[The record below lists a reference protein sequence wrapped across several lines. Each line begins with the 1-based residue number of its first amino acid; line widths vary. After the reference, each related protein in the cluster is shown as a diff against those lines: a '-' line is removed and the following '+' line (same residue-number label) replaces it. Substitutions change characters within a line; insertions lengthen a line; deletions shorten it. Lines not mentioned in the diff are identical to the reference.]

1 LYKILGSLLISCS
14 FTFASL
20 VGSNYNQ
27 RDLLVLKE
35 LDIDTA
41 YITDYKL
48 QKTYSRFLTKSQSK
62 YVEKLNDASLFVPK
76 IKAILREEGMP
87 SSFLYLAMAESYLNL
102 SARSAVS
109 AAGVWQFMPRTG
121 RSFGLQNDL
130 YVDERLD
137 LVKSTYAASKYLKR
151 LHGMFGKW
159 YLAAMAYNCGEGRVI
174 EAITR
179 ATIDMYVEDNG
190 KNHNRKQIR
199 KFRKTI
205 KDYQKKRVRFSALY
219 KVYKEVIKWDYKP
232 DVNELLKVQK
242 GLRRQYLPK
251 ESREYI
257 RKIISLGFM
266 NNREFITSADNSH
279 LLNIGST
286 GSIATI
292 YVKGGMHLKNVAQ
305 VVGIDYKELTNLNR
319 HIKRYIVPPEADTY
333 PIYIPYSR
341 LTRFNANK
349 GSLKKASYAMHIVKK
364 GDSLGVIGRK
374 YKVSYKLIKKYNKLK
389 SNFLSIN
396 QRLIIPVSLEDLP
409 PKPAFYLVKR
419 GDTLDSISKKYK
431 VNLKQL
437 MKDNN
442 KKTSLIRIGDKIVIN
457 Y

>member
-1 LYKILGSLLISCS
+1 L
-14 FTFASL
+14 
-20 VGSNYNQ
+20 
-27 RDLLVLKE
+27 
-35 LDIDTA
+35 
-41 YITDYKL
+41 
-48 QKTYSRFLTKSQSK
+48 
-62 YVEKLNDASLFVPK
+62 
-76 IKAILREEGMP
+76 
-87 SSFLYLAMAESYLNL
+87 
-102 SARSAVS
+102 
-109 AAGVWQFMPRTG
+109 
-121 RSFGLQNDL
+121 
-130 YVDERLD
+130 
-137 LVKSTYAASKYLKR
+137 
-151 LHGMFGKW
+151 
-159 YLAAMAYNCGEGRVI
+159 AYNCGEGRVI

-396 QRLIIPVSLEDLP
+396 QKLIIPVSLEDLP
-409 PKPAFYLVKR
+409 PKPAVYLVKR

-431 VNLKQL
+431 INLKQL